1 MALGDTDRSIQ
12 RELELRRAW
21 EEERQSLQ
29 HQLEQERGEL
39 QKKNEAL
46 AHASTVSKNL
56 QRELDELNDELDLT
70 RPPGSEERKTIG
82 ELMRLQRDV
91 DVLRTQLAGEKAEA
105 ALWISEMQFKCETML
120 NSHAN
125 SASKLKKYDVL
136 REQNRL
142 MYNQLQ
148 ELRGNIRVLCR
159 LRPPREGEPVAVVTA
174 EGEDNMDQVEV
185 LDRLGH
191 WKTFTFDRVLTAD
204 HTQQSVYDELAPL
217 IRSVMDGYCVCIF
230 AYGQTSSGKTYT
242 MSGPQDHAVTEGN
255 RGLQSRAL
263 DDLFRLAEERRDEY
277 KFTVQVQMLEI
288 YNENIRDLLEHRS
301 AAPTKADIRFVDGV
315 PNTVKVEVTSTS
327 DVVEVMADGERNRAV
342 GATLMNLH
350 SSRSHSVVTIMVDA
364 ENKMTETFTRAKLQL
379 VDLAGSERLAQSQA
393 TGDRLKEA
401 QNINRSLSALGDVV
415 SALQNKST
423 HVPYRNSRLTTVL
436 QDSLSGASKMVMLM
450 HVSPETT
457 SQQETIS
464 TLNFG
469 VRAATVERS
478 APVKMNVSGPMN
490 TNQVRKMM
498 DELALRTKE
507 LEEKDKELS
516 EVKAN
521 YAGMD
526 ETKKQVDK
534 QISEL
539 NKLRGENDKL
549 RDKNKQLFT
558 DVKGS
563 QDKQQIETVALEN
576 MTHENIKLKKR
587 MKEIET
593 KLAAAEGRP
602 ADLSKSTSGR
612 LTSGTSS
619 PSRMGSSTSA
629 ARRTVVGPAA
639 SVDKPA
645 WDSSS
650 TSQKALGSSKK
661 SDRPLSASRVPTVV
675 GPRGFGSSTASHT
688 IAQKPSTSATKTP
701 STSFGSSS
709 START
714 PAVERKPVTRPATA
728 PAKSTGAT
736 RAKSAPAPTRPT
748 SSRIGSKTDAASRS
762 KGTAFGSR
770 TTTTRVASTPQGSSK
785 LTTPSSTSKSTSSS
799 ARSTSAGPPRV
810 AQSMSRKPATG
821 SDVAAKTDAAEKR
834 KTIHSARVTTEAQA
848 YSEEQAKATAE
859 AAAERRREQEDK
871 DRKAKLKK
879 LAQKE
884 SKIKSITDF
893 ETLLAEAENQLA
905 RLAGGE
911 EKSEHGQG
919 GEQGDEIST
928 SAVADI
934 CRKIDKIEEDAQ
946 SSGALD
952 GKNEKERLRFIT
964 LLERQAGQL
973 QADDIVSTDT
983 HPCPLAGLPQASE
996 QAQALF

>member
-612 LTSGTSS
+612 LTSERSGAHTSDFLANWFQD
-619 PSRMGSSTSA
+619 RCCVQKQGDGLRIENNYNESSFHA
-629 ARRTVVGPAA
+629 ARLFEADHA
-639 SVDKPA
+639 ILHLKVDE
-645 WDSSS
+645 
-650 TSQKALGSSKK
+650 L
-661 SDRPLSASRVPTVV
+661 
-675 GPRGFGSSTASHT
+675 
-688 IAQKPSTSATKTP
+688 
-701 STSFGSSS
+701 
-709 START
+709 
-714 PAVERKPVTRPATA
+714 
-728 PAKSTGAT
+728 
-736 RAKSAPAPTRPT
+736 
-748 SSRIGSKTDAASRS
+748 
-762 KGTAFGSR
+762 
-770 TTTTRVASTPQGSSK
+770 
-785 LTTPSSTSKSTSSS
+785 
-799 ARSTSAGPPRV
+799 
-810 AQSMSRKPATG
+810 SMSRKPATG

-983 HPCPLAGLPQASE
+983 HVRLEKQKQIKRCKRMISE
-996 QAQALF
+996 LEMAAMSISWSAPSF